1 MKPVLIQNL
10 IKNNKGKFKAT
21 TTSKEE
27 VEQYHNKFAS
37 FVLWFIAALVL
48 AGLFLG

>member
-21 TTSKEE
+21 PTTKEE
-27 VEQYHNKFAS
+27 RDHYNNKAAGVVIW
-37 FVLWFIAALVL
+37 FVAGLVL
-48 AGLFLG
+48 VGLLLG